1 MILRLLS
8 SDHRQRRKTRRSSFL
23 LNLASIFNQPGSGT
37 SSSRPSSPCLHA
49 HTSPP
54 SHEKTARTNVI
65 KPSHPPLQ
73 PPIAPPHS
81 RPEINP
87 RLRNSIKKMPRPL
100 HNLNTRLHAPRPQR
114 LDRAR
119 ALLPGDQVVGAA
131 VDQEGRGAV
140 GAG

>member
-1 MILRLLS
+1 MSPCPSLS
-8 SDHRQRRKTRRSSFL
+8 S
-23 LNLASIFNQPGSGT
+23 LAKKKSQDACQKAITPF
-37 SSSRPSSPCLHA
+37 PSTTHSP
-49 HTSPP
+49 S
-54 SHEKTARTNVI
+54 
-65 KPSHPPLQ
+65 
-73 PPIAPPHS
+73 HS

-87 RLRNSIKKMPRPL
+87 RLRKVIKKMPRPL
-100 HNLNTRLHAPRPQR
+100 HNLNTRPHAPRPQR

>member
-1 MILRLLS
+1 MSPCPSLS
-8 SDHRQRRKTRRSSFL
+8 S
-23 LNLASIFNQPGSGT
+23 LA
-37 SSSRPSSPCLHA
+37 
-49 HTSPP
+49 
-54 SHEKTARTNVI
+54 KKKARTHVK
-65 KPSHPPLQ
+65 KPSHPSLQ

-87 RLRNSIKKMPRPL
+87 RLRKSIKKMPRPL
-100 HNLNTRLHAPRPQR
+100 HNLNTRLHAPLPQR

-119 ALLPGDQVVGAA
+119 PLLLGDQVVGAA